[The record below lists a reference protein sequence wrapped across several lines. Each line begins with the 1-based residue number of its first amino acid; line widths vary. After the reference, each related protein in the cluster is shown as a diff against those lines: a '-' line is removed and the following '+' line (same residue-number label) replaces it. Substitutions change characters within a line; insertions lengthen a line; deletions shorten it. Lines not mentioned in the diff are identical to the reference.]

1 MWHGMYGRGC
11 GPRGGGRWSRGPF
24 TMHWE
29 VNRERG
35 GPRGRRRMFDGGE
48 LRLVLL
54 KLIADPTRL
63 RIISA
68 LNTTEL
74 CVCDLAAAVGIS
86 ESTVSHQLRLL
97 RGGRVVAY
105 RKAGRVAYYRLLD
118 HHVMGMVQNALDH
131 ARE

>member
-1 MWHGMYGRGC
+1 MK
-11 GPRGGGRWSRGPF
+11 
-24 TMHWE
+24 TE
-29 VNRERG
+29 AG
-35 GPRGRRRMFDGGE
+35 GPVSTRPGE
-48 LRLVLL
+48 CEVRCVHPEAVAQAVAALPGAEGIERTSALL

-63 RIISA
+63 RIIHA
-68 LNTTEL
+68 LSVTEL
-74 CVCDLAAAVGIS
+74 CVCDLAASVGIS
-86 ESTVSHQLRLL
+86 ESAVSHQLRLL